1 MLWAKPGLDK
11 FQQQLNKLK
20 QKPRERA
27 SELGLPG
34 KEPRSDVHKEG
45 IQKGWFREEK
55 DPQEMSTSLAEIGDS
70 TCESTLQNM
79 KNNKKHCAEQ
89 TWRNVLNT
97 CLQEKNTAP
106 PEKHQWDTCKGRGF
120 SEILQT
126 GRASDGTFPAIP
138 PLKVISPTRE
148 NLPMLPSC
156 L

>member
-97 CLQEKNTAP
+97 CLQEKTRR
-106 PEKHQWDTCKGRGF
+106 HQKNINGTLVRDGGFQKFCKQDEQVMGPFQRY
-120 SEILQT
+120 
-126 GRASDGTFPAIP
+126 
-138 PLKVISPTRE
+138 PL
-148 NLPMLPSC
+148 
-156 L
+156 